1 MNKGSIVL
9 IAAIIL
15 LAGCGQAAQT
25 PDKQPEQKV
34 FGDIKT
40 PLVGIV
46 NGLGEKSFTL
56 VTLPEKLEDQPG
68 RSLVDFSN
76 APVVDAKGKDAKLSN
91 DATVSVTGKYGSEN
105 IVADK
110 VVVISTPSTG
120 GVSLKMDSDLTIVTA
135 GKIEKLLGLK
145 VPKSF
150 ANNWKLENTGSLQ
163 NIPTSRIYQ
172 YVKDEWKLILVE
184 NPKTPEKY
192 EITLYGPEKF
202 VWVGSEDIDGNLKA
216 TNK

>member
-1 MNKGSIVL
+1 MKKGSIVL
-9 IAAIIL
+9 VAAIIL
-15 LAGCGQAAQT
+15 LAGCGQAVQT
-25 PDKQPEQKV
+25 PDKQSEQKV

-46 NGLGEKSFTL
+46 NDLGDKEFTL

-68 RSLVDFSN
+68 RSLVNFSG
-76 APVVDAKGKDAKLSN
+76 ATVVDAKGKETKLAN

-110 VVVISTPSTG
+110 VIINNAPSKG
-120 GVSLKMDSDLTIVTA
+120 GVSLKVKSDLKNETA
-135 GKIEKLLGLK
+135 GKIEKFLGSK

-150 ANNWKLENTGSLQ
+150 SENWMLENTGTVQ
-163 NIPTSRIYQ
+163 NVPRSRIYQ
-172 YVKDEWKLILVE
+172 YAKGEWKLILVE
-184 NPKTPEKY
+184 NPKTPEKF

-202 VWVGSEDIDGNLKA
+202 VWVGSEDFEGNLKA
-216 TNK
+216 TSK